1 VFVFTACHVTSN
13 FTAVIGISKLAWQVE
28 PDKYEAGG
36 PSHEVAACALARS
49 LITQNKTLS
58 LAMSVPGSFYNE
70 DFFMSQCYQKVSP
83 SCRVLF
89 LIVSRYYLLYYCR
102 MWLQV
107 RVSRNYQKS
116 KQLTP
121 RSTDVKQTQGKRI
134 TIADRKRSLQESGTQ
149 GKPRGKPRTKRYH
162 KTTLLM

>member
-1 VFVFTACHVTSN
+1 
-13 FTAVIGISKLAWQVE
+13 
-28 PDKYEAGG
+28 
-36 PSHEVAACALARS
+36 
-49 LITQNKTLS
+49 
-58 LAMSVPGSFYNE
+58 
-70 DFFMSQCYQKVSP
+70 
-83 SCRVLF
+83 
-89 LIVSRYYLLYYCR
+89 

-162 KTTLLM
+162 TTTLLMWYVYYFTTYARSPDLPNLPPRTAKPTAKPAAPDGEQEEVVAQEKMYVYLLNHKLVYMVY